1 MKKITLITLGIV
13 LTFNLLLGANVRWT
27 GSTSS
32 NGLFDKSNWIDES
45 TGFGLQAISSGVAL
59 NKDVVF
65 NPGFTI
71 GNGTD
76 ILGELNAGSGSITL
90 TKCKLRM
97 DYVSLTKISTDK
109 ELILDSAVLFTGSVA
124 APLIT
129 LRGKS
134 ELHIHNELDPILST
148 SKIDLKSEDAWVF
161 FLTIN
166 PDKIKKYLANITV
179 NGVQAVAGTNVRVN
193 NYYGGTVIIP
203 HPPKF
208 YALSMF
214 ADENYAGTEK
224 KFYGDGSKKV
234 GTTLIGFQ
242 KSFRLKRG
250 YMAIITDNPS
260 GTGRSKIYFAD
271 DDDISVNLT
280 LNGTDSK
287 VMYLRVLP
295 IQWILKKGVGWGSN
309 INEHN
314 VTWYYNWSTSAN
326 ASTTNTSNT
335 QQYVGMRHGKSWPSL
350 DGLSLLPYV
359 NHLLGFNEPERT
371 DQANMT
377 VAEALAQ
384 WPTLQGVGTY
394 LGSPVPANSSA
405 GKAWLI
411 AFMDS
416 CIARN
421 YRVDFIALHNYEKYD
436 ANTFVNSWCK
446 FWYDKY
452 KIPIWVTE
460 WNYGAQWNSTADGN
474 PETYHQGFKNYVA
487 ALDAAPFIQRYALFP
502 FGNPANKRDSLFCSF
517 DTYNPPTLSRNGIWY
532 REQESRPERG
542 NPILYRKQIIDARTA
557 SAPTPPPGY
566 DGKCM
571 TIVTKSTDASSKR
584 RNLAVSTGTTNT
596 NFAVIGAVMGSIT
609 VANESFRFVKVSEN
623 RYRILATNSC
633 KALAVWNDSVRV
645 EDVSDLS
652 DSQIWEVL
660 PGEVYSTFV
669 TIKNIASQ
677 NYLIPYNSTIAEGFV
692 LTTLPFTAAALKMKS
707 QAHWEL
713 KELSN
718 CGCVTDPNIFDITVE
733 PRKGK
738 APLTVSLDGGKYTNG
753 AKSAYYLWKTIISP
767 TQTIVST
774 KYNDEITF
782 QNPGKYDVT
791 VLARDFSSYSL
802 SYTYTIEVES
812 ETGIINLKNS
822 NGVLLFPNPVLNDLQ
837 IEGVELNDK
846 IDIYNLQGV
855 RMFSDFYSGN
865 LLNVNNLN
873 RGLYLLSVNG
883 KSVAKFVKK

>member
-1 MKKITLITLGIV
+1 MKKITLITLSF
-13 LTFNLLLGANVRWT
+13 LLANNLLIGASIRWT
-27 GSTSS
+27 GSASS
-32 NGLFDKSNWIDES
+32 NGLYDKSNWIDET
-45 TGFGLQAISSGVAL
+45 TGSALQSISSGVAL
-59 NKDVVF
+59 NKDV
-65 NPGFTI
+65 NINSGFSI

-76 ILGELNAGSGSITL
+76 IKGELNAGSGSVTL
-90 TKCKLRM
+90 TKCNLRM
-97 DYVSLTKISTDK
+97 DYVSMTKISTAK
-109 ELILDSAVLFTGSVA
+109 ELILDSAMLFTGSVS

-134 ELHIHNELDPILST
+134 ELHLHDDADPILST
-148 SKIDLKSEDAWVF
+148 TKIDLTSDDAWVF

-166 PDKIKKYLANITV
+166 PNKIKQYLANITV
-179 NGVQAVAGTNVRVN
+179 NGVPAVAGTNVRVN

-203 HPPKF
+203 HSPKF

-214 ADENYAGTEK
+214 ANENYTGTEK

-234 GTTLIGFQ
+234 GTTLIGIQ
-242 KSFRLKRG
+242 KSLKLKRG
-250 YMAIITDNPS
+250 YMATITDNPS
-260 GTGRSKIYFAD
+260 GTGNSKIYFAD
-271 DDDISVNLT
+271 DSDISVSLT
-280 LNGTDSK
+280 LNGIDSK

-309 INEHN
+309 VNEHN

-326 ASTTNTSNT
+326 SVSTNTSNT

-377 VAEALAQ
+377 VAEALSQ

-502 FGNPANKRDSLFCSF
+502 FGNPTNKRDSLFCTF
-517 DTYNPPTLSRNGIWY
+517 DTYSPPTLSRNGIWY

-542 NPILYRKQIIDARTA
+542 NPILYRKQIIDSRTSA
-557 SAPTPPPGY
+557 APTPAAGY

-571 TIVTKSTDASSKR
+571 AIVSKSTDANSKR
-584 RNLAVSTGTTNT
+584 RNLSVSTVSLNT
-596 NFAVIGAVMGSIT
+596 NFAVVGSAMGS
-609 VANESFRFVKVSEN
+609 ANVSNENFRFVEVSEN
-623 RYRILATNSC
+623 RYRILAANNC
-633 KALAVWNDSVRV
+633 KALAAWNDSVRV
-645 EDVSDLS
+645 EDASDNS
-652 DSQIWEVL
+652 DRQIWEVL
-660 PGEVYSTFV
+660 PGEIYNTFV
-669 TIKNIASQ
+669 TIKNMATQ
-677 NYLIPYNSTIAEGFV
+677 NYLIPFNSSFSDGNI
-692 LTTLPFTAAALKMKS
+692 LTMLPFTAAGLKMKA

-713 KELSN
+713 KELTT

-738 APLTVSLDGGKYTNG
+738 APLTVNVDGGKYTNG
-753 AKSAYYLWKTIISP
+753 AKSAYYLWKTALSG

-774 KYNDEITF
+774 KYNDQITF
-782 QNPGKYDVT
+782 QNPGKYDIT

-802 SYTYTIEVES
+802 NYTYTIEVEAQ
-812 ETGIINLKNS
+812 TGINDLKQI
-822 NGVLLFPNPVLNDLQ
+822 NGVRLYPNPVLDQLYIDGLVVNDQ
-837 IEGVELNDK
+837 IA
-846 IDIYNLQGV
+846 IYNLQGV
-855 RMFSDFYSGN
+855 RMLSSYYTGN
-865 LLNVNNLN
+865 SMNVSNLN
-873 RGLYLLSVNG
+873 KGLYLLTVNG
-883 KSVAKFVKK
+883 FSIAKFIKK